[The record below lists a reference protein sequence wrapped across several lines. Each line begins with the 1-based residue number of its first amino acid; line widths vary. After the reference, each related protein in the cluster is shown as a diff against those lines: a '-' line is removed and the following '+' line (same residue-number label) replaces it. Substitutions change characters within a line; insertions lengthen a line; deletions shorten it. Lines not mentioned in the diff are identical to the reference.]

1 MQNIVANLTSQS
13 LVIKSMWDEAFSAN
27 AKHWQSSITTLPRNI
42 YNFTTR
48 YLNNTLPTLTNMVK
62 WKKAINSLC
71 VACLK
76 TQTLQHVVSGCNAH
90 LEEEDRYTW
99 RHNSVLMILS
109 QYMTSVKKDFSIFVE
124 GLTIHQL

>member
-1 MQNIVANLTSQS
+1 
-13 LVIKSMWDEAFSAN
+13 
-27 AKHWQSSITTLPRNI
+27 
-42 YNFTTR
+42 
-48 YLNNTLPTLTNMVK
+48 MVK

-71 VACLK
+71 VACLN

-124 GLTIHQL
+124 GFDNPSVIPGIEDRPDMIQS